1 MSSAKLGRS
10 LLRREV
16 ETMDLS
22 MGIAGY
28 SMAMSQAKAAQSVQ
42 VSMTKKVMDLQQDMM
57 AQLLE
62 TMGVGAN
69 MNIEA

>member
-1 MSSAKLGRS
+1 
-10 LLRREV
+10 
-16 ETMDLS
+16 MDLS